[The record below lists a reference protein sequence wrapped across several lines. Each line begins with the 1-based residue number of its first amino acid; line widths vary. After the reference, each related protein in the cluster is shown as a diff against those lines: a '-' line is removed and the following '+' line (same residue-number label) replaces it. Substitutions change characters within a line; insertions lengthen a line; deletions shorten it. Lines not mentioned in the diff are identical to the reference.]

1 MSDAETLPLPAA
13 RSIAA
18 LRQTV
23 QSWRTAGLRIGFV
36 PTMGA
41 LHAGHLSL
49 VELARSRADR
59 VVVSIFVNPTQFA
72 PHEDFTKYP
81 RQEMADA
88 AKLAAFGVDLL
99 YAPVVEEMYP
109 AEAATTVVVD
119 VVTRRLDGVFRPTHF
134 AGVATIV
141 AKLLNQ
147 VRPDVAV
154 FGEKDYQQLLVVKRL
169 AADLDLGVE
178 ILPGPT
184 VREADGLAMSS
195 RNAYLSPED
204 RAIAASL
211 PATLQLV
218 AAQLKGGGDAA
229 PILDAGRS
237 QLLKAGFRE
246 IQYLDLAD
254 AQTLEPLARADR
266 PARLLVAALVGQTRL
281 IDNVAV

>member
-1 MSDAETLPLPAA
+1 MSDLETLPLPVA

-49 VELARSRADR
+49 VELAKSRADR
-59 VVVSIFVNPTQFA
+59 VIVSIFVNPTQFA

-99 YAPVVEEMYP
+99 YAPVVDEMYP
-109 AEAATTVVVD
+109 AGAATTVVVD
-119 VVTRRLDGVFRPTHF
+119 VVTKRLDGVFRPTHF
-134 AGVATIV
+134 AGVATVV

-147 VRPDVAV
+147 ARPDVAV

-211 PATLQLV
+211 PSILQLV
-218 AAQLKGGGDAA
+218 AGQLKAGGDAA
-229 PILDAGRS
+229 AVLDAGRN

-246 IQYLDLAD
+246 VQYLDLAD
-254 AQTLEPLARADR
+254 AETLEALTRADR
-266 PARLLVAALVGQTRL
+266 PARLLVAALVGATRL

>member
-1 MSDAETLPLPAA
+1 MSDAETLPLPVA
-13 RSIAA
+13 RSVAA
-18 LRQTV
+18 LRRIV
-23 QSWRTAGLRIGFV
+23 QSWRAAGLRIGFV

-109 AEAATTVVVD
+109 AGAATTVVVD
-119 VVTRRLDGVFRPTHF
+119 VVTKRLDGVFRPTHF
-134 AGVATIV
+134 AGVATVV

-211 PATLQLV
+211 PSILQLV
-218 AAQLKGGGDAA
+218 AGQLKAGGDAA
-229 PILDAGRS
+229 SVLEAGRN

-246 IQYLDLAD
+246 VQYLDLAD
-254 AQTLEPLARADR
+254 AETLEALTRADR

>member
-1 MSDAETLPLPAA
+1 MSDADTLPLPVV

-23 QSWRTAGLRIGFV
+23 TAWRAAGLRVGFV

-49 VELARSRADR
+49 VEVAKSRADR

-72 PHEDFTKYP
+72 PHEDFNKYP
-81 RQEMADA
+81 RQEAADA
-88 AKLAAFGVDLL
+88 ARLAAFNVDLL

-109 AEAATTVVVD
+109 AGAATTVSVD
-119 VVTRRLDGVFRPTHF
+119 VVTRRLDGVFRPSHF

-154 FGEKDYQQLLVVKRL
+154 FGEKDYQQLLVIRRM
-169 AADLDLGVE
+169 AADLDLEVE
-178 ILPGPT
+178 ILAGPT
-184 VREADGLAMSS
+184 VREEDGLAMSS
-195 RNAYLSPED
+195 RNAYLSRED

-218 AAQLKGGGDAA
+218 AAQLKAGGDAA
-229 PILDAGRS
+229 PILEAGRR
-237 QLLKAGFRE
+237 QLLNSGFRE
-246 IQYLDLAD
+246 VQYLDLAD
-254 AQTLEPLARADR
+254 ARTLEALERADR
-266 PARLLVAALVGQTRL
+266 PGRLLVAALVGNTRL
-281 IDNVAV
+281 IDNIAV